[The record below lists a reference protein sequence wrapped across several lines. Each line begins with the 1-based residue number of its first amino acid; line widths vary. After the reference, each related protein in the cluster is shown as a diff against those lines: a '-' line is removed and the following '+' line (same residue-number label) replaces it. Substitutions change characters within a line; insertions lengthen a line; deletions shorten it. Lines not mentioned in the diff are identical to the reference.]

1 MLLYRLTFE
10 AGAEIVTFHTIK
22 NFKIGAHIASVI
34 NSNFPYFNKDHSSV
48 AVLMIYDKN
57 GKPIHHH
64 HNNKDVIGDGCTYFV
79 RRQSVKRSSRSSKK
93 YWRR

>member
-10 AGAEIVTFHTIK
+10 AGAEIVTLRTIK
-22 NFKIGAHIASVI
+22 NFKNGADIASVI
-34 NSNFPYFNKDHSSV
+34 NANFPYFNTDDSS
-48 AVLMIYDKN
+48 VLMIYDKN
-57 GKPIHHH
+57 DKPIHHHH